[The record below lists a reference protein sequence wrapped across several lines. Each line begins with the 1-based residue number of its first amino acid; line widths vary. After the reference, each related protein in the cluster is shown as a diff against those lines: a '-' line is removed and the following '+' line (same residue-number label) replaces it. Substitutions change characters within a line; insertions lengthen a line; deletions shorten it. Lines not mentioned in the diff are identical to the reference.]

1 MRHVCLLSRHS
12 AKLPKKQRSNMS
24 SENLTDQFASAVVTG
39 SINEADIARAGANGA
54 CDATRRESRNPA
66 GNQSSIGF
74 SLKRISREWIT
85 DGCARDTGD

>member
-24 SENLTDQFASAVVTG
+24 SENLTDQFASAVMTG
-39 SINEADIARAGANGA
+39 SINEADITRAGANGA
-54 CDATRRESRNPA
+54 CDATRIAKPGGES
-66 GNQSSIGF
+66 IIDWIF
-74 SLKRISREWIT
+74 VVKRISREWIT